1 MKKRLLSALL
11 FTAALSLPAT
21 AQTLPARPAPEGS
34 DTRPAPRTSAAEIDD
49 ANNAASPEEVSKK
62 ITRFEKILAA
72 LPKFSGYAQIGYTYQ
87 TNVGGTD
94 GKNSSSF
101 NVKRMR
107 LILTG
112 DISRTF
118 DYKMQFE
125 GFSSSA
131 DQQGKALITVQ
142 DMYLR
147 AKIRPQIHIWAGQF
161 PVPLTIENYDISPG
175 TLEVP
180 NFSHAILKMV
190 CRNAVSGYN
199 TYGRDCGLQATGAFL
214 HRDGWDMLTYNLALF
229 NGSQMNRSDD
239 NKSKDIVARLTFFP
253 LRELRISGSVNWGE
267 YTNNTVSKD
276 YIPMTRYAA
285 GFWYDSE
292 HILVRAEYAHTGSS
306 AAYTDKTTGEKTRGK
321 VDEQM
326 YYLIAGYKFKGKY
339 MPVIRYDV
347 FNGKRNTYLPGSVG
361 KQQDFLV
368 GFLYMPIPRLKAQA
382 AWTLS
387 KYSAAG
393 AKNGN
398 GFEVALIG
406 FFCRPARLSPQLPGQ
421 HRRTLRPA
429 RPAAGEHFRGRSEP
443 FCRRCGQFP
452 DFAPFPERIM
462 APRFGVFTYF
472 IYLCCDGPGPQPSRS
487 GSSARIRNRF
497 GMKGL
502 QT

>member
-72 LPKFSGYAQIGYTYQ
+72 LPKFSGYAQIGYTSQ

-199 TYGRDCGLQATGAFL
+199 TYGRDCGLQATGA
-214 HRDGWDMLTYNLALF
+214 
-229 NGSQMNRSDD
+229 RSCTATAGTC
-239 NKSKDIVARLTFFP
+239 SPTTSPSSTAR
-253 LRELRISGSVNWGE
+253 R
-267 YTNNTVSKD
+267 
-276 YIPMTRYAA
+276 
-285 GFWYDSE
+285 
-292 HILVRAEYAHTGSS
+292 
-306 AAYTDKTTGEKTRGK
+306 
-321 VDEQM
+321 
-326 YYLIAGYKFKGKY
+326 
-339 MPVIRYDV
+339 
-347 FNGKRNTYLPGSVG
+347 
-361 KQQDFLV
+361 
-368 GFLYMPIPRLKAQA
+368 
-382 AWTLS
+382 
-387 KYSAAG
+387 
-393 AKNGN
+393 
-398 GFEVALIG
+398 
-406 FFCRPARLSPQLPGQ
+406 
-421 HRRTLRPA
+421 
-429 RPAAGEHFRGRSEP
+429 
-443 FCRRCGQFP
+443 
-452 DFAPFPERIM
+452 
-462 APRFGVFTYF
+462 
-472 IYLCCDGPGPQPSRS
+472 
-487 GSSARIRNRF
+487 
-497 GMKGL
+497 
-502 QT
+502 

>member
-72 LPKFSGYAQIGYTYQ
+72 LPKFSGYAQIGYTSQ

-199 TYGRDCGLQATGAFL
+199 TYGRDCGQQATGAFL

-406 FFCRPARLSPQLPGQ
+406 FF
-421 HRRTLRPA
+421 
-429 RPAAGEHFRGRSEP
+429 
-443 FCRRCGQFP
+443 
-452 DFAPFPERIM
+452 
-462 APRFGVFTYF
+462 
-472 IYLCCDGPGPQPSRS
+472 
-487 GSSARIRNRF
+487 
-497 GMKGL
+497 
-502 QT
+502 

>member
-11 FTAALSLPAT
+11 FTAALSLPAA
-21 AQTLPARPAPEGS
+21 AQTLPAQPAPEGS
-34 DTRPAPRTSAAEIDD
+34 GTRPAPRTSAAEIDD
-49 ANNAASPEEVSKK
+49 ANDAASPEEVSKK

-199 TYGRDCGLQATGAFL
+199 TYRRDCGLQATGAFL
-214 HRDGWDMLTYNLALF
+214 HRDGLGAANDANWTYTQTYRDYRTDPDSPLDPMGVVISPMLDDYQHARYVRLRIHASYTNKTYNP
-229 NGSQMNRSDD
+229 
-239 NKSKDIVARLTFFP
+239 T
-253 LRELRISGSVNWGE
+253 
-267 YTNNTVSKD
+267 
-276 YIPMTRYAA
+276 
-285 GFWYDSE
+285 
-292 HILVRAEYAHTGSS
+292 
-306 AAYTDKTTGEKTRGK
+306 
-321 VDEQM
+321 
-326 YYLIAGYKFKGKY
+326 
-339 MPVIRYDV
+339 
-347 FNGKRNTYLPGSVG
+347 
-361 KQQDFLV
+361 
-368 GFLYMPIPRLKAQA
+368 
-382 AWTLS
+382 
-387 KYSAAG
+387 
-393 AKNGN
+393 
-398 GFEVALIG
+398 
-406 FFCRPARLSPQLPGQ
+406 
-421 HRRTLRPA
+421 
-429 RPAAGEHFRGRSEP
+429 FRGWCIAELNVW
-443 FCRRCGQFP
+443 GNN
-452 DFAPFPERIM
+452 E
-462 APRFGVFTYF
+462 
-472 IYLCCDGPGPQPSRS
+472 L
-487 GSSARIRNRF
+487 
-497 GMKGL
+497 L
-502 QT
+502 E

>member
-11 FTAALSLPAT
+11 FTAALSLPAA
-21 AQTLPARPAPEGS
+21 AQTLPARPTPEGS
-34 DTRPAPRTSAAEIDD
+34 GTRPAPRTSAAEIDD
-49 ANNAASPEEVSKK
+49 ANNANNAASPEEVSKK

-190 CRNAVSGYN
+190 CRNAVSACKPRARSC
-199 TYGRDCGLQATGAFL
+199 TATAG
-214 HRDGWDMLTYNLALF
+214 TC
-229 NGSQMNRSDD
+229 SPTTSP
-239 NKSKDIVARLTFFP
+239 SSTAR
-253 LRELRISGSVNWGE
+253 R
-267 YTNNTVSKD
+267 
-276 YIPMTRYAA
+276 
-285 GFWYDSE
+285 
-292 HILVRAEYAHTGSS
+292 
-306 AAYTDKTTGEKTRGK
+306 
-321 VDEQM
+321 
-326 YYLIAGYKFKGKY
+326 
-339 MPVIRYDV
+339 
-347 FNGKRNTYLPGSVG
+347 
-361 KQQDFLV
+361 
-368 GFLYMPIPRLKAQA
+368 
-382 AWTLS
+382 
-387 KYSAAG
+387 
-393 AKNGN
+393 
-398 GFEVALIG
+398 
-406 FFCRPARLSPQLPGQ
+406 
-421 HRRTLRPA
+421 
-429 RPAAGEHFRGRSEP
+429 
-443 FCRRCGQFP
+443 
-452 DFAPFPERIM
+452 
-462 APRFGVFTYF
+462 
-472 IYLCCDGPGPQPSRS
+472 
-487 GSSARIRNRF
+487 
-497 GMKGL
+497 
-502 QT
+502 

>member
-72 LPKFSGYAQIGYTYQ
+72 LPKFSGYAQIGYTSQ

-175 TLEVP
+175 TLIGVSP
-180 NFSHAILKMV
+180 FLKQ
-190 CRNAVSGYN
+190 C
-199 TYGRDCGLQATGAFL
+199 
-214 HRDGWDMLTYNLALF
+214 
-229 NGSQMNRSDD
+229 
-239 NKSKDIVARLTFFP
+239 VA
-253 LRELRISGSVNWGE
+253 
-267 YTNNTVSKD
+267 
-276 YIPMTRYAA
+276 
-285 GFWYDSE
+285 
-292 HILVRAEYAHTGSS
+292 
-306 AAYTDKTTGEKTRGK
+306 
-321 VDEQM
+321 
-326 YYLIAGYKFKGKY
+326 
-339 MPVIRYDV
+339 
-347 FNGKRNTYLPGSVG
+347 
-361 KQQDFLV
+361 
-368 GFLYMPIPRLKAQA
+368 
-382 AWTLS
+382 
-387 KYSAAG
+387 
-393 AKNGN
+393 
-398 GFEVALIG
+398 
-406 FFCRPARLSPQLPGQ
+406 
-421 HRRTLRPA
+421 
-429 RPAAGEHFRGRSEP
+429 
-443 FCRRCGQFP
+443 
-452 DFAPFPERIM
+452 
-462 APRFGVFTYF
+462 
-472 IYLCCDGPGPQPSRS
+472 
-487 GSSARIRNRF
+487 
-497 GMKGL
+497 
-502 QT
+502 